1 MKPGFIICT
10 QGKGNGFLRV
20 PYKAARE
27 EVTVQCDLCNSQG
40 EIPEGLEIETTD
52 ETETIQ

>member
-1 MKPGFIICT
+1 MKSGYIICT
-10 QGKGNGFLRV
+10 RCKGNGFLRV

-40 EIPEGLEIETTD
+40 EIPEGLEEESTE
-52 ETETIQ
+52 ETESIQ

>member
-1 MKPGFIICT
+1 MKPGYIICT
-10 QGKGNGFLRV
+10 QCKGNGFLRI
-20 PYKAARE
+20 PYKTARE

-40 EIPEGLEIETTD
+40 EIPEGLEEEATD